1 MNWEAIGA
9 IGEIIAAVAV
19 VFSFVYLAAQI
30 RQNTQQVEE
39 QCRTQRQNSLLGARS
54 GFTEWRSLVIQDGRV
69 AATWKKGSES
79 LELLNEEERVQMDFL
94 LIDLFWAHA
103 TIWLQTS
110 EGMADESL
118 WKVSRNN
125 IALYAGPGVR
135 DWWSSSPHRS
145 EYPEGFAQSIDLLF
159 EREKAESEA
168 P

>member
-9 IGEIIAAVAV
+9 IGDIIAAAAV

-54 GFTEWRSLVIQDGRV
+54 AFTEWRSLVIQDGTV
-69 AATWKKGSES
+69 AAIWKKGSDS
-79 LELLNEEERVQMDFL
+79 LELLNETERVQMDFL
-94 LIDLFWAHA
+94 LIDFFWAHA
-103 TIWLQTS
+103 TIWVQMS
-110 EGMADESL
+110 EGTADESL

-125 IALYAGPGVR
+125 VAGYAGPGVLE
-135 DWWSSSPHRS
+135 WWSRSPYRS
-145 EYPEGFAQSIDLLF
+145 EYPEGFAETIDLLF
-159 EREKAESEA
+159 EREKAKSEA